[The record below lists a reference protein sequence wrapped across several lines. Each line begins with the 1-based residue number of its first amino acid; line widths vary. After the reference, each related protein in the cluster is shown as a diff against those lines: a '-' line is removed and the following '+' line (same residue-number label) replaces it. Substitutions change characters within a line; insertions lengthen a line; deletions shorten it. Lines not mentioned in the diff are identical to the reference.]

1 MQCNFLSHIGRG
13 PFIIAPLTLT
23 NACVQMQQ
31 LAEILVIGHFQY
43 SFHKRTM
50 YKPCTLEPGHS
61 AMCLSPKATDREFE
75 FKNQYF

>member
-1 MQCNFLSHIGRG
+1 MQCNFLSQIGRG

-31 LAEILVIGHFQY
+31 PAEILVKGHFQY

-50 YKPCTLEPGHS
+50 
-61 AMCLSPKATDREFE
+61 
-75 FKNQYF
+75 